1 MQDDGRTNTPRR
13 RWLPRIIR
21 GMFSVV
27 MIGTVVAVAIRLS
40 VRDSIA
46 ALAPVYYAT
55 PPLVLAVLTLLAAIV
70 FARGRAH
77 RRGIAA
83 AVLTVG
89 LLAWGMGRHVSLRNP
104 IGSDDGIVL
113 CTWNLSHGWGGWA
126 DIAGVL
132 AEDDADVI
140 GLVEADLSDEARQ
153 TLAEALPDHT
163 ILAGDAGMTVAVRGE
178 AGEPTMISLG
188 EGSSCLRLDVRCKE
202 TDLAVLLV
210 DIDSNPFTDRGG
222 PIRAV
227 QKLAAGITDRPV
239 VILGDFNTPRDS
251 AHFDDWDGALSNV
264 GDSLGCGWLATW
276 PAWAPVLEIDHIWL
290 SKRLE
295 ARRCRIGWSF
305 QSDHRRVIAVIAPTD
320 HRTASTVSP

>member
-1 MQDDGRTNTPRR
+1 MQDDGRSNTPRR
-13 RWLPRIIR
+13 RLLPRIVR
-21 GMFSVV
+21 SVFTGV
-27 MIGTVVAVAIRLS
+27 LVGAVAAVAVRLS
-40 VRDSIA
+40 VRDSITA
-46 ALAPVYYAT
+46 VAPVYYAT
-55 PPLVLAVLTLLAAIV
+55 PPLLLAAMTLIGAVV
-70 FARGRAH
+70 FARARAH

-83 AVLTVG
+83 SVLTVA
-89 LLAWGMGRHVSLRNP
+89 LLAWGIGRHVSLRNP
-104 IGSDDGIVL
+104 IDGDDGIAL
-113 CTWNLSHGWGGWA
+113 CTWNLSHGWGGWS
-126 DIAGVL
+126 DIAAVL

-140 GLVEADLSDEARQ
+140 GLVEAELGDEARE
-153 TLAEALPDHT
+153 AIAGALPHHM
-163 ILAGDAGMTVAVRGE
+163 ILAGDAGLAVAVRGE
-178 AGEPTMISLG
+178 AGQPQMIPLG
-188 EGSSCLRLDVRCKE
+188 EGSTCLRLDVRCKE